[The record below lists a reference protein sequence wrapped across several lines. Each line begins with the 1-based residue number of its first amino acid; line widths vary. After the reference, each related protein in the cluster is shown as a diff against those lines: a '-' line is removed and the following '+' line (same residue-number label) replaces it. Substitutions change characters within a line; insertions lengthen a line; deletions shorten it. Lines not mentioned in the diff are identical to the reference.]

1 MKTFL
6 KIISA
11 VGVLLIVGY
20 IATHFFVKNK
30 IETALDK
37 PIAEGVVKYEDLG
50 LNLFRGSVDLANIK
64 WKSDKNESHLSVPRL
79 KVTSFSYYALLFD
92 DQIKVKRVFL
102 KEPKI
107 FLHQQTDS
115 VKSDSENDGKKFEK
129 EILVEK
135 FELDNGNFIL
145 KKDSIEKM
153 RVAELNFKML
163 DIFSNKKSRNNN
175 VPFDYRKYEM
185 SGGGFFFDMND
196 LQELNVEKV
205 SVSEKNIS
213 LRNLHMAPKH
223 SKEKYI
229 EHIPYEKDWM
239 DLKIDELSILDY
251 TLNLKDKKS
260 FSAPLVE
267 INKLNF
273 DIYRDKTVKD
283 DVREKDLYSKML
295 RDLDF
300 GVKIDSL
307 SVTSSYV
314 SYEEQLHKPGPAA
327 RIFFEDFNS
336 GISNITNLDLSREDF
351 PVTKV
356 NISTQFMG
364 NSKLDFN
371 WSFKVNDTLDRF
383 TIQGSGYQI
392 PDTSINSFFRPA
404 FNMEAEGGVD
414 EVYYNFSGDR
424 NQASGDIK
432 LDYEKFKL
440 HVLKK
445 DRERKNKV
453 LSFLAN
459 IVVKNSSKN
468 GGISKN
474 VGEVKRDKT
483 KSFWNYFW
491 SCLEAGLKKVFI

>member
-1 MKTFL
+1 M
-6 KIISA
+6 
-11 VGVLLIVGY
+11 LIVGY

>member
-1 MKTFL
+1 LKTFL
-6 KIISA
+6 KIVSA

-30 IETALDK
+30 IETALEK
-37 PIAEGVVKYEDLG
+37 PIAEGVVTYEDLG
-50 LNLFRGSVDLANIK
+50 LNLFRGSVDFANIK

-79 KVTSFSYYALLFD
+79 KVTSFSYYSLLFD

-115 VKSDSENDGKKFEK
+115 VKSDSQNNSKKFEK
-129 EILVEK
+129 EVLVQK
-135 FELDNGNFIL
+135 FKIDNGNFIL
-145 KKDSIEKM
+145 KKDSIEKI
-153 RVAELNFKML
+153 RVSNFNLGMHE
-163 DIFSNKKSRNNN
+163 IFSSKDSRSGK
-175 VPFDYRKYEM
+175 VPFTYKDYKLE
-185 SGGGFFFDMND
+185 GDNLFFDLND

-260 FSAPLVE
+260 FSTPLIE
-267 INKLNF
+267 IKKLNF
-273 DIYRDKTVKD
+273 EIFRDKTVKD
-283 DVREKDLYSKML
+283 DVRKKDMYSKML

-300 GVKIDSL
+300 GIKIDSL
-307 SVTSSYV
+307 NISSGYLA
-314 SYEEQLHKPGPAA
+314 YGEQLKKPGPAA
-327 RIFFEDFNS
+327 TIFFDEFNS
-336 GISNITNLDLSREDF
+336 GITNITNLDLDRKDF
-351 PVTKV
+351 PMTKV
-356 NISTQFMG
+356 EISTQFMG
-364 NSKLDFN
+364 KSKLDFDWN
-371 WSFKVNDTLDRF
+371 FQVNDTLDRF
-383 TIQGSGYQI
+383 TVQGSGYQI

-404 FNMEAEGGVD
+404 FNMEAEGSVD

-424 NQASGDIK
+424 NRASGDIK

-459 IVVKNSSKN
+459 IVVKNSSEN

-491 SCLEAGLKKVFI
+491 SCLQAGLKKVFI